1 MRYYSEY
8 RVDHLYRLALE
19 HRVRKLEMLF
29 LEGKRDQEILL
40 DFLGDDYYDK
50 YTSIKNKIKDPEY
63 KDIYKLIKKDPNEV
77 KDYIDSFQSNTDV
90 RRSKKASGSELVY
103 DKNGYKIYRI
113 TTPEAAQLYG
123 SHTKWCIAGRLGN
136 EDDDDSVDNK
146 ESLGFFDRYIQGK
159 NMEKAYYFVITPKNH
174 KFCIT
179 RTIIRGDV
187 VGIWDEMDVT
197 VDPKWFFSKHPVGD
211 FFGKE
216 YAGMYKQSDASRPV
230 NAMHIDTPA
239 TPASRSVNDEMFS
252 MRNRNPE
259 KIKELLSL
267 GADPNYKQN
276 YNRTLIQDISSY
288 AKLSQDELGVVKVL
302 IDAGCDIDNQD
313 VHGNTAL
320 LNGVN
325 NLQLVKLLLNS
336 GADPNIANKMGDTP
350 LSKCNKVTIKKL
362 LVANGAV
369 E

>member
-1 MRYYSEY
+1 MYNKRLESLLN
-8 RVDHLYRLALE
+8 RVKFLE
-19 HRVRKLEMLF
+19 SLVY
-29 LEGKRDQEILL
+29 EGKRDQEILR

-63 KDIYKLIKKDPNEV
+63 KDIYKLIKKDPNDV

-123 SHTKWCIAGRLGN
+123 SHTRWCIAGRLGN
-136 EDDDDSVDNK
+136 EDDDDSVDSK
-146 ESLGFFDRYIQGK
+146 ESLGFFDRYIQSK

-174 KFCIT
+174 KFCII

-187 VGIWDEMDVT
+187 VGIWNEMDVT
-197 VDPKWFFSKHPVGD
+197 VDPKWFFSKHPVGE

-216 YAGMYKQSDASRPV
+216 YADMYKQSDASRPV
-230 NAMHIDTPA
+230 SASPIDTQTA
-239 TPASRSVNDEMFS
+239 RSVNDEMFS

-288 AKLSQDELGVVKVL
+288 AKLSQDELEVVKIL

-336 GADPNIANKMGDTP
+336 GADPNIANKMGETP

>member
-1 MRYYSEY
+1 MYNKRLESLLN
-8 RVDHLYRLALE
+8 RVKYLE
-19 HRVRKLEMLF
+19 SLVY
-29 LEGKRDQEILL
+29 EGKRDQEILNS
-40 DFLGDDYYDK
+40 FLGDEYYDK

-63 KDIYKLIKKDPNEV
+63 KDIYKLIKKDLNDV

-90 RRSKKASGSELVY
+90 RRSKKASGAELVY

-123 SHTKWCIAGRLGN
+123 SHTRWCIAGRLGN
-136 EDDDDSVDNK
+136 EGDDDSVDNK
-146 ESLGFFDRYIQGK
+146 ESLGFFDRYIK
-159 NMEKAYYFVITPKNH
+159 SDNMEKAYYFIITPKNR
-174 KFCIT
+174 KFCII
-179 RTIIRGDV
+179 RTLIRGDV
-187 VGIWDEMDVT
+187 VGIWNDIDVT
-197 VDPKWFFSKHPVGD
+197 VDPKWFFSKHPVGE
-211 FFGKE
+211 FFGKK
-216 YAGMYKQSDASRPV
+216 YADMYNQSDDSMPIIAKSKEPQ
-230 NAMHIDTPA
+230 T
-239 TPASRSVNDEMFS
+239 TRSVNDEMFS

-259 KIKELLSL
+259 KLKELLSL

-288 AKLSQDELGVVKVL
+288 AKLSQDELEVIKIL

-313 VHGNTAL
+313 VHGETAL
-320 LNGVN
+320 LKGVN

-336 GADPNIANKMGDTP
+336 GADPNIANNKGETP
-350 LSKCNKVTIKKL
+350 LSKCNKVTIKRL

>member
-1 MRYYSEY
+1 
-8 RVDHLYRLALE
+8 
-19 HRVRKLEMLF
+19 
-29 LEGKRDQEILL
+29 
-40 DFLGDDYYDK
+40 
-50 YTSIKNKIKDPEY
+50 
-63 KDIYKLIKKDPNEV
+63 
-77 KDYIDSFQSNTDV
+77 
-90 RRSKKASGSELVY
+90 
-103 DKNGYKIYRI
+103 
-113 TTPEAAQLYG
+113 
-123 SHTKWCIAGRLGN
+123 
-136 EDDDDSVDNK
+136 
-146 ESLGFFDRYIQGK
+146 
-159 NMEKAYYFVITPKNH
+159 MEKAYYFVITPKNH
-174 KFCIT
+174 KFCII

-187 VGIWDEMDVT
+187 VGIWNEMDVT
-197 VDPKWFFSKHPVGD
+197 VDPKWFFSKHPVGE

-216 YAGMYKQSDASRPV
+216 YSDMYQQSDASRPV
-230 NAMHIDTPA
+230 STRPIDTPA
-239 TPASRSVNDEMFS
+239 ARSVNDEMFS

-288 AKLSQDELGVVKVL
+288 AKLSQDELEVVKIL